1 MKLHIT
7 LGLVAALGALASS
20 AQAVNVFGLTD
31 RDQLVTFDSMS
42 PNTLTNSVFI
52 SGLASNESLVGIDI
66 RPVDNQIYAVGSF
79 GNVYTVNRTSG
90 AATYVSTLF
99 DSATMNAVSLMG
111 TEFGIDF
118 NPVADRLRVVS
129 NSGMNLRINVATG
142 ATIYDGT
149 LNQAVGTPYVVGTAY
164 SNSDVDPNTGTS
176 QYTIDSIADAFN
188 QQNPPNAGTQ
198 IFIGNLGT
206 DVSALGDIDILTNG
220 TSNTIYGAF
229 QVAGDTGSRFGT
241 VDVMTGA
248 LHLGGYIGSAQ
259 SNNSVALRG
268 IAVESVPEPMTMG
281 LLGLA
286 VAGIAARRR
295 KRN

>member
-7 LGLVAALGALASS
+7 FGLVAVLGALASS
-20 AQAVNVFGLTD
+20 AQAVTIYGLTD

-42 PNTLTNSVFI
+42 PDSLTNSVFI
-52 SGLASNESLVGIDI
+52 QGLASNESLLGIDI

-79 GNVYTVNRTSG
+79 GNVYTINKTTGMAS
-90 AATYVSTLF
+90 YMSTLF
-99 DSATMNAVSLMG
+99 DSSNNNPVSMLG

-142 ATIYDGT
+142 ATIYDGV
-149 LNQAVGTPYVVGTAY
+149 LNQASGTPYVVGTAY

-176 QYTIDSIADAFN
+176 QFTVDSIADAFN

-198 IFIGNLGT
+198 IFIGNLGA

-220 TSNTIYGAF
+220 SSNTIYGAF
-229 QVAGDTGSRFGT
+229 QLAGDTGSQLGMI
-241 VDVMTGA
+241 DVATGA
-248 LHLGGYIGSAQ
+248 VSFSGYIGSAQ

-268 IAVESVPEPMTMG
+268 IAVEAVPEPMSMG
-281 LLGLA
+281 ILA
-286 VAGIAARRR
+286 LAAAGIAARRR